1 MNLKLFQ
8 QYLVKR
14 KNKASTNKAYLY
26 VVNRFVIENPT
37 YINYGYNEI
46 SKYLGSYIQSKSK
59 RPSMNLIQAGIKQFY
74 LFLYEQGFIEHY
86 PCRNLYIKTKRIP
99 VNPELLF
106 TQKELQLLLN
116 RHERYKALANR
127 NNAII
132 SFLIHQALSV
142 GQICK
147 LRLRDL
153 NMEESQVTIRNLGI
167 GKRRILPLKPSQ
179 VLILEKHLMQIKFLG
194 MLHSKLPLFVSS
206 AGGPI
211 SADSIHYLISTFKPM
226 FPDRNL
232 NPKTIRK
239 SVLANWLNDFH
250 LPVEDVQYLAGHKQ
264 PTSTLKYKLPNIS
277 ESVRM
282 VNLYFPE

>member
-1 MNLKLFQ
+1 MDNH
-8 QYLVKR
+8 
-14 KNKASTNKAYLY
+14 NH
-26 VVNRFVIENPT
+26 
-37 YINYGYNEI
+37 INYGFNEI
-46 SKYLGSYIQSKSK
+46 SNYLGRYIQSKTK

-74 LFLYEQGFIEHY
+74 LYLYEEGLIEHY

-142 GQICK
+142 GQVCN
-147 LRLRDL
+147 LRLRDI
-153 NMEESQVTIRNLGI
+153 NMEECKATIRNLGI

-179 VLILEKHLMQIKFLG
+179 VLILEKYLRQMKFLG
-194 MLHSKLPLFVSS
+194 ELHSKSPLFLSS
-206 AGGPI
+206 TGGPI
-211 SADSIHYLISTFKPM
+211 SSDSIHYLISTFKPM

-239 SVLANWLNDFH
+239 SVLANWLNDFN

-282 VNLYFPE
+282 VNLYFPGGDG